1 MGDTFSV
8 QRVGLCG
15 DREQMAWLSAQ
26 AGRYADGDQ
35 GQATLTEEWEMDREQ
50 ADLDVFDEYDGEG
63 DSAD

>member
-1 MGDTFSV
+1 
-8 QRVGLCG
+8 
-15 DREQMAWLSAQ
+15 MAWLSAQ